1 MNPQINFTMKNK
13 SIFTMKK
20 ILVFL
25 TLTLVSLLHAQI
37 EANQLESKIFNKVV
51 SYKKKLTNWKPFVV
65 DTSMSNSCR
74 SHSVYMA
81 SIDDLQHI
89 ETFDGVKGKSEII
102 QYASCY
108 GEGCDSDKM
117 AERILNNFLKSPP
130 HKANI
135 DATSTEIGIGVYV
148 QTQKN
153 IIESP
158 FSTET
163 YITQTFWITIRFY

>member
-1 MNPQINFTMKNK
+1 
-13 SIFTMKK
+13 
-20 ILVFL
+20 
-25 TLTLVSLLHAQI
+25 
-37 EANQLESKIFNKVV
+37 
-51 SYKKKLTNWKPFVV
+51 
-65 DTSMSNSCR
+65 MSNSSR

-108 GEGCDSDKM
+108 GDGCDTDKM
-117 AERILNNFLKSPP
+117 TERILNNFLKSPP

-135 DATSTEIGIGVYV
+135 DATSTEIGIGVYI
-148 QTQKN
+148 QTEKN